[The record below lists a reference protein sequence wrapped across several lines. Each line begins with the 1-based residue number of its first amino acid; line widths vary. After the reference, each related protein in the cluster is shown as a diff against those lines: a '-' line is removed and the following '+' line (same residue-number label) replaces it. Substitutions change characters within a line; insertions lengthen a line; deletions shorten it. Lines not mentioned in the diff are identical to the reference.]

1 MVEHAKY
8 GSKQNAK
15 ELKTKYN
22 WFWEQKGGFL
32 ISYFHKFENSFLSK
46 SDEENIKFKKLNS

>member
-15 ELKTKYN
+15 ELKIRYN
-22 WFWEQKGGFL
+22 WLWEQKGGFL
-32 ISYFHKFENSFLSK
+32 ISYFHKF
-46 SDEENIKFKKLNS
+46 